1 MVGYQPP
8 EDPEERMV
16 GMAGRNVLLFQG
28 EVSRPDLLDI
38 KGPSEASSSITW
50 AAVVVAYFFN
60 LVKSK
65 DSC

>member
-1 MVGYQPP
+1 MGMEVVFRILKIELLWYLP

-50 AAVVVAYFFN
+50 AIVV
-60 LVKSK
+60 
-65 DSC
+65 